1 MKDDPAIRQIFLQKL
16 LDNDVADDNSSSAES
31 ATKPIIKDLQDS
43 QDPYDM
49 WQKQNPKDKRK
60 ERAKVVTFGKSKGNS
75 N

>member
-49 WQKQNPKDKRK
+49 
-60 ERAKVVTFGKSKGNS
+60 
-75 N
+75 